1 MKNVIPFI
9 DSSGKIN
16 FPGDE
21 GDENVGNNHDS
32 TDSDNSM
39 VDLEA
44 EQTAD
49 GIELEQRTEAR
60 ALIADLLTT
69 LQRRNIEPHIWC
81 VELEDIINKFEDF
94 PNL

>member
-1 MKNVIPFI
+1 MRKIIPFL
-9 DSSGKIN
+9 DNTGKIN

-21 GDENVGNNHDS
+21 EQ
-32 TDSDNSM
+32 TETEAQ
-39 VDLEA
+39 LEA

-49 GIELEQRTEAR
+49 RIELEQRTEAR

-81 VELEDIINKFEDF
+81 GELEELLNKFDF
-94 PNL
+94 

>member
-9 DSSGKIN
+9 DSRGKIN

-21 GDENVGNNHDS
+21 TVE
-32 TDSDNSM
+32 TEAE
-39 VDLEA
+39 LEA
-44 EQTAD
+44 QQTAD
-49 GIELEQRTEAR
+49 RIELEQRTEAR

-81 VELEDIINKFEDF
+81 GELEDVLHKFDF
-94 PNL
+94 

>member
-21 GDENVGNNHDS
+21 EQ
-32 TDSDNSM
+32 TETEAE
-39 VDLEA
+39 LEA

-49 GIELEQRTEAR
+49 RIELEQRTEAR

-81 VELEDIINKFEDF
+81 GELEELLNKFDF
-94 PNL
+94 

>member
-1 MKNVIPFI
+1 MRKIVPFL
-9 DSSGKIN
+9 DNTGKIN
-16 FPGDE
+16 FP

-32 TDSDNSM
+32 TDSDNNM

-44 EQTAD
+44 QQTAD
-49 GIELEQRTEAR
+49 RIELEQRTEAR

-69 LQRRNIEPHIWC
+69 LQRRNIAPHIWC

>member
-21 GDENVGNNHDS
+21 NME
-32 TDSDNSM
+32 TEAE
-39 VDLEA
+39 LEA
-44 EQTAD
+44 QQTAD
-49 GIELEQRTEAR
+49 RIELEQRTEAR

>member
-1 MKNVIPFI
+1 
-9 DSSGKIN
+9 
-16 FPGDE
+16 
-21 GDENVGNNHDS
+21 
-32 TDSDNSM
+32 M

-49 GIELEQRTEAR
+49 RIELEQRTEAR

-81 VELEDIINKFEDF
+81 VELEELLNKFDF
-94 PNL
+94 

>member
-21 GDENVGNNHDS
+21 TVE
-32 TDSDNSM
+32 TEAE
-39 VDLEA
+39 LEA
-44 EQTAD
+44 QQTAD
-49 GIELEQRTEAR
+49 RIELEQRTEAR

-81 VELEDIINKFEDF
+81 GELEDVLHKFDF
-94 PNL
+94 

>member
-9 DSSGKIN
+9 DSTGKIH
-16 FPGDE
+16 FPE
-21 GDENVGNNHDS
+21 GNEDTE
-32 TDSDNSM
+32 TEAQ
-39 VDLEA
+39 LEA
-44 EQTAD
+44 QQTAD
-49 GIELEQRTEAR
+49 RIELEQRTEAR

>member
-21 GDENVGNNHDS
+21 EQ
-32 TDSDNSM
+32 TETEAE
-39 VDLEA
+39 LEA

-49 GIELEQRTEAR
+49 RIELEQRIEAR
-60 ALIADLLTT
+60 ALISDLLTT
-69 LQRRNIEPHIWC
+69 LERRGIQPFIWC
-81 VELEDIINKFEDF
+81 GELEDVLHKFDF
-94 PNL
+94 

>member
-21 GDENVGNNHDS
+21 TVE
-32 TDSDNSM
+32 TEAE
-39 VDLEA
+39 LEA
-44 EQTAD
+44 QQTAD
-49 GIELEQRTEAR
+49 RIELEQRTEAR